1 MTAKSSQFIKSKV
14 EDHMNIKQVSE
25 KYNIPSDTLRY
36 WERIGA
42 LPSIVRNSSG
52 YRDYDEEDEQWVY
65 WTNCMRN
72 AGVSIERIVEYI
84 DLFKRGNG
92 TILARKALLKEQL
105 DVIVKHQTE
114 LQKMYDLLDD
124 KIEHYEDQM
133 LKYEG
138 KLKNPE

>member
-1 MTAKSSQFIKSKV
+1 
-14 EDHMNIKQVSE
+14 MNIKQVSE

-42 LPSIVRNSSG
+42 VPPVARNSSG
-52 YRDYDEEDEQWVY
+52 YRNYDEEDEQWVY

-84 DLFKRGNG
+84 DLFKTGNQ
-92 TILARKALLKEQL
+92 TIMARKALLKEQL
-105 DVIVKHQTE
+105 EVIARHQEE
-114 LQKMYDLLDD
+114 LQAMYNLLDD

-138 KLKNPE
+138 KLRKPE